1 MFLQVAEQAD
11 QDSLAKLI
19 ALLNQLLSSTKKS
32 LADDH
37 VGEDRSLKTY
47 NQLVTKINT
56 DIGLLNTAIKK
67 QTDNLNSY
75 KKELNELNVTINTLE
90 ALLQKNIA
98 YRDSNIA
105 IRTQQRAKCEADTR
119 QRQYEMKI
127 IEK

>member
-1 MFLQVAEQAD
+1 LD
-11 QDSLAKLI
+11 YLT
-19 ALLNQLLSSTKKS
+19 LLL
-32 LADDH
+32 
-37 VGEDRSLKTY
+37 
-47 NQLVTKINT
+47 
-56 DIGLLNTAIKK
+56 KK

-127 IEK
+127 IAKIRKVVEQRLASMSTMLKSRVD